1 MEMEKD
7 ELRAKIYSKID
18 EIPTLPVI
26 IPKLLTLMENDKT
39 DAADVADVISRDP
52 ALTSKILKVANSAY
66 YGFSKGISS
75 LEKAVP
81 LLGFNMVQSL
91 ALSIGVLRS
100 FPEGKKSTH
109 FSQQDLWIHS
119 LAVATVMK
127 ELGKRFGK
135 GEDRE
140 YLFIM
145 GLLHDIGKIVL
156 DQYFGELFHR
166 AIEEFHNLGNIELHQ
181 AETRE
186 IGVDHGEVGAMLL
199 TRWKFPDKIC
209 NAIAVH
215 HRSEIPEGTN
225 CDDVAML
232 RTADVLA
239 HELGLEEGGN
249 PMPPEI
255 HDADL
260 KILEMDENQL
270 EDIRAYL
277 LDLKDG
283 IYDFYRSMS

>member
-1 MEMEKD
+1 MEKD

-18 EIPTLPVI
+18 EIPTLPVV
-26 IPKLLTLMENDKT
+26 IPKLLALMESDKT

-66 YGFSKGISS
+66 YGFSREISS

-100 FPEGKKSTH
+100 FPAGKKSTR
-109 FSQQDLWIHS
+109 FSQQELWIHS

-135 GEDRE
+135 GDDRE
-140 YLFIM
+140 YLFII

-156 DQYFGELFHR
+156 DQYFEELFHG
-166 AIEEFHNLGNIELHQ
+166 ALEEAHNLGNIQLHQ
-181 AETRE
+181 AEIRK
-186 IGVDHGEVGAMLL
+186 IGADHGEVGAMLL
-199 TRWKFPDKIC
+199 TRWKFPDKIY

-215 HRSEIPEGTN
+215 HQTEIPEGTN
-225 CDDVAML
+225 PEDVAML
-232 RTADVLA
+232 RIADVLA
-239 HELGLEEGGN
+239 HELGLEAGGN
-249 PMPPEI
+249 PMVPEI

-260 KILEMDENQL
+260 KLLEMDEHQL
-270 EDIRAYL
+270 KDIRIRL
-277 LDLKDG
+277 LNLKDG
-283 IYDFYRSMS
+283 IYDFYKSMS

>member
-1 MEMEKD
+1 MEKD

-18 EIPTLPVI
+18 EIPTLPVV
-26 IPKLLTLMENDKT
+26 IPKLLTLMESDKT
-39 DAADVADVISRDP
+39 DAADIADAISRDP
-52 ALTSKILKVANSAY
+52 ALSSKILKVANSAY

-100 FPEGKKSTH
+100 LPSGKKSTH

-127 ELGKRFGK
+127 ELGKKYGK
-135 GEDRE
+135 GDDRE
-140 YLFIM
+140 YLFII

-166 AIEEFHNLGNIELHQ
+166 AIEEFHDLGNIELHQ

-199 TRWKFPDKIC
+199 TRWKFPDKIS

-215 HRSEIPEGTN
+215 HGSEIPEGTN
-225 CDDVAML
+225 AEDVAML
-232 RTADVLA
+232 RIADVLA
-239 HELGLEEGGN
+239 HELSLEEGEN

-255 HDADL
+255 RDADL

-270 EDIRAYL
+270 EDIRSHL

>member
-1 MEMEKD
+1 MEKD
-7 ELRAKIYSKID
+7 ELRSKIYSKID
-18 EIPTLPVI
+18 EIPTLPVV
-26 IPKLLTLMENDKT
+26 IPKLLTLMESDKT
-39 DAADVADVISRDP
+39 DAGDIADAISRDP
-52 ALTSKILKVANSAY
+52 ALSSKILKVANSAY

-100 FPEGKKSTH
+100 LPSGKKSTH

-127 ELGKRFGK
+127 ELGKRYGK
-135 GEDRE
+135 GNDRE
-140 YLFIM
+140 YLFII

-199 TRWKFPDKIC
+199 TRWKFPDNIC

-215 HRSEIPEGTN
+215 HGSKIPEGTN
-225 CDDVAML
+225 AEDVAML
-232 RTADVLA
+232 RIADVLA
-239 HELGLEEGGN
+239 HELSLEEGEN

-270 EDIRAYL
+270 EDIRSHL
-277 LDLKDG
+277 LDHKDG
-283 IYDFYRSMS
+283 IYDFYKSMS

>member
-1 MEMEKD
+1 MEKD

-18 EIPTLPVI
+18 EIPTLPVV
-26 IPKLLTLMENDKT
+26 IPKLLTLMESDKT
-39 DAADVADVISRDP
+39 DAADIADAISRDP
-52 ALTSKILKVANSAY
+52 ALSSKILKVANSAY

-100 FPEGKKSTH
+100 LPSGKKSTH

-127 ELGKRFGK
+127 ELGKRYGK
-135 GEDRE
+135 GNDRE
-140 YLFIM
+140 YLFII

-199 TRWKFPDKIC
+199 TRWKFPDNIC

-215 HRSEIPEGTN
+215 HGSEIPEGTN
-225 CDDVAML
+225 AEDVAML
-232 RTADVLA
+232 RIADVLA
-239 HELGLEEGGN
+239 HELSLEEEEN

-255 HDADL
+255 RDADL
-260 KILEMDENQL
+260 KILEMNENQL

-277 LDLKDG
+277 LDHKDG

>member
-1 MEMEKD
+1 MEKN
-7 ELRAKIYSKID
+7 ELRTKIYSKID
-18 EIPTLPVI
+18 EIPTLPVV
-26 IPKLLTLMENDKT
+26 IPKLLTLMESDKT
-39 DAADVADVISRDP
+39 DAADIADAISRDP
-52 ALTSKILKVANSAY
+52 ALSSKILKVANSAY

-100 FPEGKKSTH
+100 LPSGKKSTH

-127 ELGKRFGK
+127 ELGKRYGK
-135 GEDRE
+135 GNDRE
-140 YLFIM
+140 YLFII

-199 TRWKFPDKIC
+199 TRWKFPDNIC

-215 HRSEIPEGTN
+215 HGSEIPEGTN
-225 CDDVAML
+225 AEDVAML
-232 RTADVLA
+232 RIADVLA
-239 HELGLEEGGN
+239 HELSLEEEEN

-255 HDADL
+255 RDADL
-260 KILEMDENQL
+260 KILEMNENQL

-277 LDLKDG
+277 LDHKDG

>member
-1 MEMEKD
+1 MEKD
-7 ELRAKIYSKID
+7 ELRSKIYSKID
-18 EIPTLPVI
+18 EIPTLPVV
-26 IPKLLTLMENDKT
+26 IPKLLTLMESDKT
-39 DAADVADVISRDP
+39 NAADISDLISRDP
-52 ALTSKILKVANSAY
+52 ALASKILKVANSAY

-81 LLGFNMVQSL
+81 LLGFNMVRSL

-100 FPEGKKSTH
+100 LPAGKKSTH

-119 LAVATVMK
+119 LAAATVMK
-127 ELGKRFGK
+127 ELGKRYRK
-135 GEDRE
+135 ADDRE
-140 YLFIM
+140 YLFII

-156 DQYFGELFHR
+156 NHFFGELFHR
-166 AIEEFHNLGNIELHQ
+166 ALKEFHNLGNIELHQ

-215 HRSEIPEGTN
+215 HRSEIPKGTN
-225 CDDVAML
+225 YEDVAML
-232 RTADVLA
+232 RIADVLA
-239 HELGLEEGGN
+239 HELSLEEIEN
-249 PMPPEI
+249 PMPPKI
-255 HDADL
+255 HNTDL

-270 EDIRAYL
+270 GVIRDDL
-277 LDLKDG
+277 VDLKDG

>member
-1 MEMEKD
+1 MEKN
-7 ELRAKIYSKID
+7 ELRTKIYSKID
-18 EIPTLPVI
+18 EIPTLPVV
-26 IPKLLTLMENDKT
+26 IPKLLTLMESDKT
-39 DAADVADVISRDP
+39 DAADIADAISRDP
-52 ALTSKILKVANSAY
+52 ALSSKILKVANSAY

-100 FPEGKKSTH
+100 LPAGKKSTH

-127 ELGKRFGK
+127 ELGKRYGK
-135 GEDRE
+135 GNDRE
-140 YLFIM
+140 YLFII

-199 TRWKFPDKIC
+199 TRWKFPDKIS

-215 HRSEIPEGTN
+215 HGSEIPEGTN
-225 CDDVAML
+225 AEDVAML
-232 RTADVLA
+232 RIADVLA
-239 HELGLEEGGN
+239 HELSLEEEEN

-255 HDADL
+255 RDADL
-260 KILEMDENQL
+260 KILEMNENQL

-277 LDLKDG
+277 LDHKDG